1 MKAEVA
7 AFNQEKALVGA
18 FSVITNLRMQFGCNF
33 LKHYLS
39 HSAPIIDTAVSFSDV
54 QANSFSL
61 LWIDT
66 APLHFTLCVVS
77 GGSGL
82 GARGHV
88 AGTWRSAQL
97 LACPAPAPAPQ
108 GAGQRTGWWMVLHNF
123 LAHGNRSLS

>member
-1 MKAEVA
+1 MGSQSEVD
-7 AFNQEKALVGA
+7 
-18 FSVITNLRMQFGCNF
+18 
-33 LKHYLS
+33 LS
-39 HSAPIIDTAVSFSDV
+39 HFAPIIDTAVSLSDV
-54 QANSFSL
+54 QANSFSF

-97 LACPAPAPAPQ
+97 LACPAPARHPRALDSGQ
-108 GAGQRTGWWMVLHNF
+108 AGGWCYIIFWRMATEAFHEF
-123 LAHGNRSLS
+123 A